1 MYNHRRKLRALSP
14 MREERPLGL
23 IISSSTRLLRDAVLV
38 PLYQLFFAS
47 TLVIVI
53 YVEHLNISVVPEDLY
68 CA

>member
-1 MYNHRRKLRALSP
+1 